1 MKWIQ
6 KWLFVAL
13 VIALVSNAQ
22 AAAPVA
28 NAGPDFTVADYDGNN
43 SVPLKLNGFA
53 STDADGDL
61 ESYVWT
67 WAGGS
72 ADAVISEAVFPA
84 TDSPVTVTLTVT
96 DAMGNSSTD
105 TLVVTAYKKE
115 TALFTDFPNT
125 TFDPRTSATIAGET
139 LVLNT
144 QIGLGGIYRRNAGVW
159 TPTTAPGHS
168 IDHLAADANT
178 IFGGSFYNG
187 SEFRALRFVG
197 NEWVES
203 LLTHPTPIMPA
214 DGSFGTFGFAVD
226 PQTFVVSDLY
236 NGFHAG
242 SAGRVLAY
250 DWVGNNLGNPMEI
263 IPPGGYVA
271 GDVWGKE
278 IAVKGDLLV
287 VASNLP
293 SPAFG
298 DELHI
303 YRKTNGNWNFEA
315 NLTAD
320 PINPFFSTPAST
332 NYFIAFNISIGG
344 GKILMARYSP
354 FQMVVIEKIGG
365 SWVQTP
371 ISGSDFS
378 FSQGYSY
385 EMNDDGQSF
394 VVNDQAGKFI
404 LYKKGNETT
413 TWQGSSV
420 STRRLLT
427 RDLTP
432 TGDTKVTGFSNGLVA
447 ISDSVLGKAR
457 VIDTVNSIHPIN
469 VEPTANAGAD
479 ITTTSFDG
487 SPVRVFLNGAASRD
501 LNYNSPLTAV
511 WTWAGGSV
519 NGLQAFADIP
529 ASVTSIELKVTDNGG
544 AISRDTLQVNIESPP
559 VINAG
564 PDVSVVDADGNGT
577 VLLNVSGSL
586 VSADNPIVSWN
597 WRWPGGTLNS
607 QSGTITLGASANGQA
622 IILEVVDSNGLFSQ
636 DEFVFR
642 ISSANPAPS
651 IVEAADGA
659 ALDRFGNHVAIEN
672 DTAFISAPGVRID
685 GETTGAT
692 YLSGNVNNAWQQVSL
707 SPGTQQGSGV
717 IIDGDT
723 AFVAAENLS
732 RGGFTSV
739 GGVFIYQR
747 QSGVWNQTGLLV
759 SPDPLNFNNSDSA
772 RFGSSMAK
780 SGNWLLVG
788 SIGAHGVFSR
798 QGAAFLFEKVNGTW
812 TFRQKLISPDAE
824 NFSGFGLA
832 LAISGDALVVTSQLY
847 QGSYEKGVAH
857 VFTRGT
863 TQWGLPQ
870 RLEGDLSSG
879 FGSSAAMNGTELLIG
894 ASAEFN
900 LVDPSGFSRGVIYRY
915 SKTGPTWTAA
925 GKIRPVAA
933 TSFANGSFGK
943 SMFLRDGILLVGS
956 PLDSSNIPQ
965 TSTILSGRVH
975 VFKMGITSWDFVDD
989 MYVTSAIDPRF
1000 NATAQFG
1007 SSISHDGKDLI
1018 VGAPNALNS
1027 SNQTAGKVYIYQD
1040 YAALAT
1046 GANYEPL
1053 ANAGADI
1060 QVTDTLVRGPAPSYL
1075 ITEPLGSEMVTLNG
1089 AASTDQEN
1097 SITSYVWTWPG
1108 GSATGV
1114 SASARFPVGNTLV
1127 TLTITDQKGVVD
1139 TDTVN
1144 VAVSLPQDT
1153 PTSLPLASGNTL
1165 TLDLPSPAA
1174 KWRLSSEFL
1183 WHGDNESV
1191 PGVVEWASEPDEQ
1204 LSTPGERAVYQ
1215 VEILPYPGSTE
1226 VLTTYITMTGPNT
1239 TEIIELELVEP
1250 ETSTST
1256 VSFPETSQGF
1266 AWRLV
1271 GEAVWRNVTD
1281 DGDVFAE
1288 DIVFTLPIGDHRIE
1302 FKPVAGFTTP
1312 QSRAITITAGETLA
1326 LDWAEY
1332 LRINNFDAS
1341 KTFDVTQAPNLAAN
1355 PYQYVGMI
1363 RSPLGRGTG
1372 TVVAERVVLTAAH
1385 LFFDPNGL
1393 QWADSQWFSRQQQ
1406 GTHQAPPIS
1415 PRGVLYQT
1423 SYAKLIA
1430 PDFVEGTVNN
1440 LPEDPQEVDFAVL
1453 YFPDQ
1458 TTWNQGFANFL
1469 QSTSAKNWLTGA
1481 ESKYAVGYPQRS
1493 QLHENRGKIFQKQFS
1508 SPLQSLGTGLYET
1521 NAVFGDGGASGSAL
1535 FVQPAGTSQSYPAAI
1550 LLAGQGRAVYRVI
1563 DEAVTRMI
1571 KDGQDA
1577 ATGNDD
1583 VLNGDF
1589 SQVTIGGL
1597 GQLKTIGVQ
1606 VSPAGIR
1613 SQSRWTITPAKGTVS
1628 GNLKHTETV
1637 AFPSSW
1643 TSFTITFS
1651 AISGYKTPAP
1661 RKVFNDAVNSGENI
1675 YQFTYAELPPP
1686 AAILTPLQTWQQLH
1700 GINNLS
1706 ADGDKDGMNNLLE
1719 YALNR
1724 NPGTSDYR
1732 PGIRNTANPS
1742 QSVYA
1747 EFDVFVST
1755 SAEGITY
1762 KVKASDN
1769 LDRTTATT
1777 IATFTSADGPSGY
1790 RKVTDTRPISN
1801 STKRFAWLEVVAPSP

>member
-1 MKWIQ
+1 MKLIQ
-6 KWLFVAL
+6 KWLLAA
-13 VIALVSNAQ
+13 IATAMISHAQ
-22 AAAPVA
+22 AAPPVA

-43 SVPLKLNGFA
+43 SVTLKLNGFG
-53 STDADGDL
+53 STDADSDI
-61 ESYVWT
+61 ESYAWT

-72 ADAVISEAVFPA
+72 ADVVISEAVFPA
-84 TDSPVTVTLTVT
+84 TDSPITVTLTVT

-125 TFDPRTSATIAGET
+125 TFDPRTNATIAGET

-144 QIGLGGIYRRNAGVW
+144 QIGIGGIYRRSAGAW
-159 TPTTAPGHS
+159 IQTTAPGVG
-168 IDHLAADANT
+168 IDHLAVDADT

-203 LLTHPTPIMPA
+203 PLTHPSPIMPA
-214 DGSFGTFGFAVD
+214 DGSFGTFGYAVD
-226 PQTFVVSDLY
+226 PQTFVVSDR
-236 NGFHAG
+236 NNSFHAA
-242 SAGRVLAY
+242 SAGRVLVY
-250 DWVGNNLGNPMEI
+250 DWVGNNLNLATEI
-263 IPPGGYVA
+263 SPPGGHVV
-271 GDVWGKE
+271 GNEWGKE

-293 SPAFG
+293 SGFG

-303 YRKTNGNWNFEA
+303 YRKTGGNWLFEA
-315 NLTAD
+315 NITAD
-320 PINPFFSTPAST
+320 PINPFFGDPVST

-354 FQMVVIEKIGG
+354 FQMVVIEKIGAN
-365 SWVQTP
+365 WVQTP
-371 ISGSDFS
+371 ISGSEFTQTN
-378 FSQGYSY
+378 FMSY

-394 VVNDQAGKFI
+394 VVNDQAGKFV
-404 LYKKGNETT
+404 LYKNSAAPAN
-413 TWQGSSV
+413 WQGSSV

-432 TGDTKVTGFSNGLVA
+432 TSGTKVTGFSSGLIA
-447 ISDSVLGKAR
+447 ISDSILGKAR
-457 VIDTVNSIHPIN
+457 VIDSINSIHPIN
-469 VEPTANAGAD
+469 AEPTANAGAD

-487 SPVRVFLNGAASRD
+487 EPVGVFLNGAASRD
-501 LNYNSPLTAV
+501 LNYNSPLSAV

-519 NGLQAFADIP
+519 NGLQAFANIP
-529 ASVTSIELKVTDNGG
+529 ASVTSIELKVTDSGG
-544 AISRDTLQVNIESPP
+544 AIARDTLQVNIESPP

-607 QSGTITLGASANGQA
+607 QSGTISLGASANGQA
-622 IILEVVDSNGLFSQ
+622 IILEVVDANGLFSQ
-636 DEFVFR
+636 DEFMFR
-642 ISSANPAPS
+642 ISTANPAPS

-672 DTAFISAPGVRID
+672 DTALISAPGVRID
-685 GETTGAT
+685 GDTTGAT
-692 YLSGNVNNAWQQVSL
+692 YLSQNVNNAWQQVSL

-732 RGGFTSV
+732 RGGFESV

-759 SPDPLNFNNSDSA
+759 SPDPLNFNNSTGA

-780 SGNWLLVG
+780 SGNWLIVG

-798 QGAAFLFEKVNGTW
+798 QGAAFLFEKVSGTW

-832 LAISGDALVVTSQLY
+832 VAISGDALVVTGQLY
-847 QGSYEKGVAH
+847 QESYEKHVAH
-857 VFTRGT
+857 VFTKGP
-863 TQWGLPQ
+863 TQWDFVQ

-879 FGSSAAMNGTELLIG
+879 FGISAAMNGTELLIG

-900 LVDPSGFSRGVIYRY
+900 MVDPSGFSRGVIYRY
-915 SKTGPTWTAA
+915 TKSGPIWTAA
-925 GKIRPVAA
+925 GKILPTAVA
-933 TSFANGSFGK
+933 SFANGSFAK

-956 PLDSSNIPQ
+956 PLDSSFLQ
-965 TSTILSGRVH
+965 GTSTIISGRVH
-975 VFKMGITSWDFVDD
+975 VFKMGTVGWDFVDD
-989 MYVTSAIDPRF
+989 LYVTSAIDPRF
-1000 NATAQFG
+1000 NSTAQFG
-1007 SSISHDGKDLI
+1007 SSISHDGRDLI

-1027 SNQTAGKVYIYQD
+1027 SNQTAGKIYIYQD

-1046 GANYEPL
+1046 GANYEPV
-1053 ANAGADI
+1053 ANAGMDI

-1075 ITEPLGSEMVTLNG
+1075 ITEPLGSEMVTLNA
-1089 AASTDQEN
+1089 AASTDPEN
-1097 SITSYVWTWPG
+1097 SITSYAWTWPG
-1108 GSATGV
+1108 GSATGAT
-1114 SASARFPVGNTLV
+1114 ASARFAVGNTVV
-1127 TLTITDQKGVVD
+1127 TLTITDSQGVVD

-1144 VAVSLPQDT
+1144 VAVSLSQ
-1153 PTSLPLASGNTL
+1153 TSPAALPVVSGNTL

-1183 WHGDNESV
+1183 WHGD
-1191 PGVVEWASEPDEQ
+1191 
-1204 LSTPGERAVYQ
+1204 GEFATGIVSGATYQ
-1215 VEILPYPGSTE
+1215 IEIIAFPGSTE
-1226 VLTTYITMTGPNT
+1226 VLTTYITTSGPNS
-1239 TEIIELELVEP
+1239 TELIELELVEP
-1250 ETSTST
+1250 ETITST
-1256 VSFPETSQGF
+1256 VSFPETSQGY

-1271 GEAVWRNVTD
+1271 GEAAWRNVTD
-1281 DGDVFAE
+1281 DGDLLAE
-1288 DIVFTLPIGDHRIE
+1288 DIVFTLPVGDHRVE

-1312 QSRAITITAGETLA
+1312 PSRTITITTDETLV
-1326 LDWAEY
+1326 LDWVEY
-1332 LRINNFDAS
+1332 LRINNFDSA
-1341 KTFDVTQAPNLAAN
+1341 KTFDVAPAPDLAAD

-1363 RSPLGRGTG
+1363 RSTLGRGTG

-1430 PDFVEGTVNN
+1430 PDFVEGTVAD

-1458 TTWNQGFANFL
+1458 TTWNQGSANFL
-1469 QSTSAKNWLTGA
+1469 QSTPAKNWLTGT
-1481 ESKYAVGYPQRS
+1481 ENKRAVGYPQRS
-1493 QLHENRGKIFQKQFS
+1493 QLFENRGMIFQKQFS
-1508 SPLQSLGTGLYET
+1508 SPLQPLGTGLYET
-1521 NAVFGDGGASGSAL
+1521 TEVFGDGGASGSAL
-1535 FVQPAGTSQSYPAAI
+1535 FVQPAGSSQRYPAAI

-1563 DEAVTRMI
+1563 DESITRMI
-1571 KDGQDA
+1571 KDGEDA

-1597 GQLKTIGVQ
+1597 GALKTIGVK
-1606 VSPAGIR
+1606 VFPSGLR
-1613 SQSRWTITPAKGTVS
+1613 TKSRWTITPAKGTAS
-1628 GNLKHTETV
+1628 ANLRHDETV

-1643 TSFTITFS
+1643 TNFTITFS

-1661 RKVFNDAVNSGENI
+1661 RKVFNGAVDPGENI
-1675 YQFTYAELPPP
+1675 YEFTYTVLPPP
-1686 AAILTPLQTWQQLH
+1686 IDPPPPPPPPPLTPLQTWQQFH
-1700 GINNLS
+1700 GVTDFS
-1706 ADGDKDGMNNLLE
+1706 ADNEKDGMVALME
-1719 YALNR
+1719 YALER
-1724 NPGTSDYR
+1724 NPNAPDYR
-1732 PGIRNTANPS
+1732 SGIFPTPNPS
-1742 QSVYA
+1742 QGVFA
-1747 EFDVFVST
+1747 EFEVYVS
-1755 SAEGITY
+1755 ANAHGITY
-1762 KVKASDN
+1762 RVKASN
-1769 LDRTTATT
+1769 SPDRTGPTT
-1777 IATFTSADGPSGY
+1777 TLATFTSAVGVSGY
-1790 RKVTDTRPISN
+1790 RRVTDTQPISA
-1801 STKRFAWLEVVAPSP
+1801 STRRFAWLEVTAP

>member
-1 MKWIQ
+1 MAIAA
-6 KWLFVAL
+6 AL
-13 VIALVSNAQ
+13 ISHAQ
-22 AAAPVA
+22 AAPPIA
-28 NAGPDFTVADYDGNN
+28 NAGPDITVADYDGNN
-43 SVPLKLNGFA
+43 SVTVKLNGFA
-53 STDADGDL
+53 STDADADL

-72 ADAVISEAVFPA
+72 AGTVISEVVFPA

-96 DAMGNSSTD
+96 DAVGNISTD

-115 TALFTDFPNT
+115 TALFTDFPNE
-125 TFDPRTSATIAGET
+125 TFDPRTNATIAGET

-159 TPTTAPGHS
+159 TETTAPGFS
-168 IDHLAADANT
+168 FDHLAVDANT

-197 NEWVES
+197 NEWIEAP
-203 LLTHPTPIMPA
+203 LTHPIPIMPA
-214 DGSFGTFGFAVD
+214 EGSFGTFGFAVD
-226 PQTFVVSDLY
+226 PQTFVVSDRY

-242 SAGRVLAY
+242 SAGRVLVY
-250 DWVGNNLGNPMEI
+250 NWVGNNLNFATEI
-263 IPPGGYVA
+263 TPPGGHVA
-271 GDVWGKE
+271 GDEWGKE

-293 SPAFG
+293 SGFG

-303 YRKTNGNWNFEA
+303 YRKTGANWIFEA

-320 PINPFFSTPAST
+320 PINPFFTTPVST

-354 FQMVVIEKIGG
+354 FQMVVIENIGG
-365 SWVQTP
+365 NWVQTP
-371 ISGSDFS
+371 ISGSEFTQTN
-378 FSQGYSY
+378 FMSY

-394 VVNDQAGKFI
+394 VVNDQAGKFV
-404 LYKKGNETT
+404 LYKKGAETAN
-413 TWQGSSV
+413 WQGSSV

-432 TGDTKVTGFSNGLVA
+432 TGDTKITGFSNGLIA

-457 VIDTVNSIHPIN
+457 VIDSINSIHPIN
-469 VEPTANAGAD
+469 AEPTANAGAD
-479 ITTTSFDG
+479 IATTSFDG
-487 SPVRVFLNGAASRD
+487 GPVRVFLNGAASRD

-529 ASVTSIELKVTDNGG
+529 ASVTSIELKITDSGG
-544 AISRDTLQVNIESPP
+544 AMARDTIQVNIVSPP

-577 VLLNVSGSL
+577 VLLKVNGS
-586 VSADNPIVSWN
+586 VISADNPIVSWN

-607 QSGTITLGASANGQA
+607 QSGTITLGASANGKT
-622 IILEVVDSNGLFSQ
+622 ITLEVVDSNGLSSQ

-642 ISSANPAPS
+642 ISSANPLPS
-651 IVEAADGA
+651 ILQAADGA
-659 ALDRFGNHVAIEN
+659 ALDRFGSHVAIGN
-672 DTAFISAPGVRID
+672 DTALISAPGVRID
-685 GETTGAT
+685 GETNGAT
-692 YLSGNVNNAWQQVSL
+692 YLSENVNNAWQQVSL

-747 QSGVWNQTGLLV
+747 QSGSWNQTGLLT
-759 SPDPLNFNNSDSA
+759 SPDPLNFNNSDNVK
-772 RFGSSMAK
+772 FGSSMAK
-780 SGNWLLVG
+780 SGNWLLIG
-788 SIGAHGVFSR
+788 SIGAHGAFSR
-798 QGAAFLFEKVNGTW
+798 QGAAFLFENVNGTW

-824 NFSGFGLA
+824 NFSGFSLA

-857 VFTRGT
+857 VFTKGA
-863 TQWGLPQ
+863 TQWNFTQ
-870 RLEGDLSSG
+870 RLQGDLSSG
-879 FGSSAAMNGTELLIG
+879 FGSSAAMNATELLIG

-900 LVDPSGFSRGVIYRY
+900 MVDPSGFSRGVIYRY
-915 SKTGPTWTAA
+915 SKSGPTWTAA
-925 GKIRPVAA
+925 GKILP
-933 TSFANGSFGK
+933 TSVTNFGNGSFGK

-956 PLDSSNIPQ
+956 PLDSSFLQ
-965 TSTILSGRVH
+965 GTTTSISGRVH
-975 VFKMGITSWDFVDD
+975 VFKMGTVGWDFVDD
-989 MYVTSAIDPRF
+989 IYVTSAIDSRF

-1007 SSISHDGKDLI
+1007 SSISHDGRDLI

-1027 SNQTAGKVYIYQD
+1027 SGQTAGKVYIYQD
-1040 YAALAT
+1040 YAALAI
-1046 GANYEPL
+1046 GANYEPV
-1053 ANAGADI
+1053 ANSGADI
-1060 QVTDTLVRGPAPSYL
+1060 QVTDTIVRGSAPGYV
-1075 ITEPLGSEMVTLNG
+1075 ITEPLGSEMVALNAG
-1089 AASTDQEN
+1089 ASTDQEN
-1097 SITSYVWTWPG
+1097 AITSYAWTWPG
-1108 GSATGV
+1108 GSATGAT
-1114 SASARFPVGNTLV
+1114 ASARFPVGNTLV
-1127 TLTITDQKGVVD
+1127 TLTITDDKGVVD

-1144 VAVSLPQDT
+1144 VSVSLSQTT
-1153 PTSLPLASGNTL
+1153 PASLPVVSGNTL

-1183 WHGDNESV
+1183 WHGDGESAA
-1191 PGVVEWASEPDEQ
+1191 GIVVGA
-1204 LSTPGERAVYQ
+1204 TYQ
-1215 VEILPYPGSTE
+1215 IEIIAFPGSTE
-1226 VLTTYITMTGPNT
+1226 VLTTYITTTGPNS
-1239 TEIIELELVEP
+1239 TEVIELELVEP
-1250 ETSTST
+1250 ETSTSI

-1281 DGDVFAE
+1281 DNDALAE

-1312 QSRAITITAGETLA
+1312 QSRAITVTTEETLV

-1332 LRINNFDAS
+1332 LRINNFDLA
-1341 KTFDVTQAPNLAAN
+1341 KTFNVTPSPNLGAD

-1393 QWADSQWFSRQQQ
+1393 QWADTQWFSRQQQ
-1406 GTHQAPPIS
+1406 GAHQAPPIS

-1430 PDFVEGTVNN
+1430 PDSVQGNVAD

-1458 TTWNQGFANFL
+1458 TTWNQGSANFL

-1481 ESKYAVGYPQRS
+1481 ESKRAVGYPQRS
-1493 QLHENRGKIFQKQFS
+1493 QLYENRGMIFQKQSS

-1521 NAVFGDGGASGSAL
+1521 NEVFGDGGASGSAL
-1535 FVQPAGTSQSYPAAI
+1535 FVQPAGSSQSYPAAI

-1589 SQVTIGGL
+1589 SQVTIGGV
-1597 GQLKTIGVQ
+1597 GALKTIGVQ
-1606 VSPAGIR
+1606 VFPAGIR
-1613 SQSRWTITPAKGTVS
+1613 TKSRWTITPAKGTTS
-1628 GNLKHTETV
+1628 ANLRHDETV

-1661 RKVFNDAVNSGENI
+1661 VKVLNGAVDPGENI
-1675 YQFTYAELPPP
+1675 YQFTYTVIPPP
-1686 AAILTPLQTWQQLH
+1686 AEPPTALQAWKVLH

-1706 ADGDKDGMNNLLE
+1706 ADGDKDGMSNLLE

-1724 NPGTSDYR
+1724 NPGTADYR

-1742 QSVYA
+1742 QSTYA
-1747 EFDVFVST
+1747 EFDVYVST
-1755 SAEGITY
+1755 NAEGITY
-1762 KVKASDN
+1762 KVKASNN
-1769 LDRTTATT
+1769 LNRTNTT
-1777 IATFTSADGPSGY
+1777 TLATFTSANGPSGY
-1790 RKVTDTRPISN
+1790 RKVTDTQPIST
-1801 STKRFAWLEVVAPSP
+1801 STKRFAWLEVEGPEP